1 MNSPANHGY
10 SAAPGWPERL
20 RDYGR
25 LMRVEKPIGWL
36 LLLWPALW
44 ALWLAAEGPPGLHI
58 LLVFVAGV
66 FMTRSAGCVIND
78 FADRDF
84 DPHVARTRDRPLAAG
99 RVSPREALVLF
110 AVLSLIAFALVLTLN
125 GLTIMLSFIGVA
137 LTVSYPFM
145 KRFTYLPQVHLG
157 FAFGWAVPMAF
168 SAVTGSVPPLAWLT
182 YLAAIVWAVVYDTIY
197 AMVDR
202 EDDLS
207 IGVKSTAILFGE
219 ADRAFIAGF
228 QAVLFTLLILI
239 GVKAGLGVAYGAGLA
254 AAAALAVYQQILIRA
269 REPGPCFDAFKNN
282 NWFGMVVFVGIVLEF
297 AIRD

>member
-1 MNSPANHGY
+1 MSSPARH
-10 SAAPGWPERL
+10 SITPQPGWRG
-20 RDYGR
+20 RVGDYAE

-66 FMTRSAGCVIND
+66 FVTRSAGCVIND
-78 FADRDF
+78 FADKDF
-84 DPHVARTRDRPLAAG
+84 DPHVARTRERPLAAG

-110 AVLSLIAFALVLTLN
+110 AALSLVAFALVLTLN
-125 GLTIMLSFIGVA
+125 RLTILLSVIGAA
-137 LTVSYPFM
+137 LTISYPFM
-145 KRFTYLPQVHLG
+145 KRFTHLPQVHLG

-202 EDDLS
+202 DDDLS

-219 ADRAFIAGF
+219 ADRAFIGGF
-228 QAVLFTLLILI
+228 QLLLLTVLAMI
-239 GVKAGLGVAYGAGLA
+239 GVKAGLGLAYATGLVVAAV
-254 AAAALAVYQQILIRA
+254 LAVYQQTLIRR
-269 REPGPCFDAFKNN
+269 REPGPCFHAFRNN
-282 NWFGMVVFVGIVLEF
+282 NWFGMAVFAGIALEY
-297 AIRD
+297 ALRG